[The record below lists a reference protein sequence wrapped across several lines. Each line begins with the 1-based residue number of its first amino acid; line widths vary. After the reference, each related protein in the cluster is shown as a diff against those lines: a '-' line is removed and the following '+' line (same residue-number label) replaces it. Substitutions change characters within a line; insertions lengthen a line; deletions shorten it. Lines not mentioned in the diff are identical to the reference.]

1 MSKFI
6 SNPMKLM
13 AVHNDQR
20 RSGRL
25 DVKGIDSASLGQS
38 LGEILNLST
47 AGILI
52 LRRKKL
58 QLGEY
63 ERLLVRLT
71 YNDYEVEVY
80 VRIAWSKRIGFRKHL
95 FGLSFNE
102 LNERDQMILNKI
114 AMQAGAKPD
123 VYANTMQ
130 AAG

>member
-1 MSKFI
+1 MPKFI

-13 AVHNDQR
+13 AVHSDQR
-20 RSGRL
+20 QSGRL
-25 DVKGIDSASLGQS
+25 DVKGIDSATLGQS
-38 LGEILNLST
+38 LGEILNLSA

-63 ERLLVRLT
+63 ERLLVRLSH
-71 YNDYEVEVY
+71 NENEVEVY

-95 FGLSFNE
+95 FGLSFND
-102 LNERDQMILNKI
+102 LNERDQMTLNRI
-114 AMQAGAKPD
+114 ALQAGAKPEA
-123 VYANTMQ
+123 YSNTLQ